1 MPVPDRLIFRAP
13 FCRNCHVGV
22 SMKML
27 VLGAGLQGCAAAH
40 NLLQRDG
47 VAHVTIA
54 DLHPNRLPA
63 FLQPYLGKRLRAVP
77 LDASDFEAVV
87 ALMKG
92 HDAALCAL

>member
-1 MPVPDRLIFRAP
+1 
-13 FCRNCHVGV
+13 
-22 SMKML
+22 MKML

-40 NLLQRDG
+40 NLLQHDT
-47 VAHVTIA
+47 VEQVTLA

-87 ALMKG
+87 SLMKG
-92 HDAALCAL
+92 HDAALCGSSFHQAG